1 MRQKKLKY
9 VDETFLQERDVQ
21 TEIKRIDLPKN
32 RRIAL
37 EIGSGKGKFITDI
50 ARDHPDDLFIAMEVN
65 MNVCYRIVEKRD
77 AYDLKNLIIILGD
90 AKHILDYVDP
100 HRIDHVYL
108 NFSDPWPKKRHHK
121 RRLTAPAF
129 LTCYRRIL
137 KHNGTISFR
146 TDHHDFFED
155 SLIAL
160 HGVFRITNVDYDLK
174 RSSYMTEYEEK
185 KRAIGPIYHVD
196 AEVIGHVE

>member
-9 VDETFLQERDVQ
+9 VDEAFLNDHGVQ
-21 TEIKRIDLPKN
+21 TDIRRIDLPGD

-77 AYDLKNLIIILGD
+77 EYDLDNLIIVLGD
-90 AKHILDYVDP
+90 ARHMTEYVDADA
-100 HRIDHVYL
+100 IDHIYL

-121 RRLTAPAF
+121 RRLTAPSF
-129 LTCYRRIL
+129 LKSYRRIL
-137 KHNGTISFR
+137 KKNGTLSFR

-155 SLIAL
+155 SLIEL
-160 HGVFRITNVDYDLK
+160 HGLFRITHVDYDLK
-174 RSSYMTEYEEK
+174 PGPYMTEYEEK
-185 KRAIGPIYHVD
+185 KRVAGPIYHVD
-196 AEVIGHVE
+196 AEVF